1 MKSQVSLPGLW
12 EILCLGIGLAL
23 ALSAC
28 GRREAAPSAASSGSA
43 LVR

>member
-1 MKSQVSLPGLW
+1 MKSHASLPGLW

-28 GRREAAPSAASSGSA
+28 SRPDAPAADRVS
-43 LVR
+43 VFMR